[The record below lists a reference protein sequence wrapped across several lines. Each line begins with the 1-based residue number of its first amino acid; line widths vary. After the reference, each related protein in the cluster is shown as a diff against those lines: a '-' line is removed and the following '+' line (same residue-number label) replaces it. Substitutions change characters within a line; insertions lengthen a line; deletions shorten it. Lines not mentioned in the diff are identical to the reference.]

1 MLVSL
6 PPSIEWS
13 VIFWRW
19 PFPMPC
25 RKKNVFLH
33 ISTMVVT
40 SHCDTFA
47 FIWILMS
54 TIFKNVIFQHSL
66 IRKQSPSTQNPTH
79 PSLENHAGFFIL
91 YNVQVGTACY
101 KGFLWLYHS
110 HRLNL
115 VYKIAHI
122 QRHLM
127 IMWTPQVTLHYTVV
141 PGGVLLMV
149 MKTTGMMQ

>member
-1 MLVSL
+1 MFLCMHACKPSSFYRVVFDILEMTL
-6 PPSIEWS
+6 PNAMQKKECFSTH
-13 VIFWRW
+13 IFT
-19 PFPMPC
+19 
-25 RKKNVFLH
+25 L
-33 ISTMVVT
+33 VVT

-54 TIFKNVIFQHSL
+54 AIFKNAIFQHSL
-66 IRKQSPSTQNPTH
+66 IKKQSPSTQNPTH
-79 PSLENHAGFFIL
+79 PSLENYAEFFIL

-115 VYKIAHI
+115 VYKIVHI

-127 IMWTPQVTLHYTVV
+127 IMWTP
-141 PGGVLLMV
+141 
-149 MKTTGMMQ
+149 